1 MRKFLFLLC
10 AAFAI
15 SACSKDDD
23 GNNNPTDKIV
33 GEWRLTKMTVDGFNF
48 PLFPCD
54 DLCSITFRENGTSI
68 ESIYQDDF
76 EGGCF
81 FNASYRYPGT
91 WEKKSGNLYDIVP
104 NDYGLYKSFKYS
116 VSTEVLFADE
126 DPTMTIKIMESRE
139 EVNDGKPYLSEFFL
153 ERITDDN

>member
-1 MRKFLFLLC
+1 MKRFLFLLC
-10 AAFAI
+10 AVFAI

-23 GNNNPTDKIV
+23 ENNNPTDKIV
-33 GEWRLTKMTVDGFNF
+33 GEWRLTEMRVDGSNF

-76 EGGCF
+76 EGGCTF
-81 FNASYRYPGT
+81 VASYRYPGT
-91 WEKKSGNLYDIVP
+91 WEKSGNMYDIVA

-116 VSTEVLFADE
+116 VSTEVLFSD
-126 DPTMTIKIMESRE
+126 DDNMMTINIMESRE

-153 ERITDDN
+153 ERITDSN